1 MNRKLVIGSVVVLG
15 AAIVGAGLG
24 GYLSAQQPKAPAT
37 APSVLTRTRVAL
49 VNMHVVLKQYGKY
62 NAYKTTALSKEKEV
76 TDQLQA
82 KQTRLEK
89 LANEAREKNTTDQR
103 KGAIEAEMRTVR
115 FEMDNIRTEGQKTLL
130 KFSEDEL
137 SKIYREVYQVV
148 SEYAAANGIDLV
160 VRYMEDWEDYNAP
173 AKIVGRMQIPI
184 WPMYYDR
191 SLEVT
196 GTIVDLVNKRF
207 GGAAT
212 AMPAGNNGIQPVSG
226 NK

>member
-1 MNRKLVIGSVVVLG
+1 MIGSVVVLG

-24 GYLSAQQPKAPAT
+24 GYLSAQPPKTPAAPAT
-37 APSVLTRTRVAL
+37 SVLTRTRVAL
-49 VNMHVVLKQYGKY
+49 VNMHVVLKQYSKY
-62 NAYKTTALSKEKEV
+62 NAYKTAALAKEKEV

-89 LANEAREKNTTDQR
+89 LAQEVRDKNTTEQR
-103 KGAIEAEMRTVR
+103 KTAIEAEARTVK
-115 FEMDNIRTEGQKTLL
+115 FEMDNIRTEGQKTLV

-148 SEYAAANGIDLV
+148 SQYAVNNGIDIV
-160 VRYMEDWEDYNAP
+160 IRYMEDWEDYNAP

-191 SLEVT
+191 SLEIT
-196 GTIVDLVNKRF
+196 GPIVDLVNKQF
-207 GGAAT
+207 GAA
-212 AMPAGNNGIQPVSG
+212 AGAPPANNGVMPVSG